1 MENLKPFLNQFIQ
14 FYYFDLDNMSGGNL
28 HISLDDGNLKE
39 VDIFFCQ
46 EEAKKNN
53 DSFGVFLTRLMREFT
68 EEELEE
74 LYEKDWFGMNTENNS
89 FQ

>member
-28 HISLDDGNLKE
+28 HIALDDGNLSE
-39 VDIFFCQ
+39 GNINFCQ
-46 EEAKKNN
+46 EEAEKNN
-53 DSFGVFLTRLMREFT
+53 DSFGVFLCRLIREFT

-74 LYEKDWFGMNTENNS
+74 LYYKDWFGMQKEFNL
-89 FQ
+89 